1 MIQKYR
7 DLKLEKRTTN
17 SLFWTREEELLVLSR
32 ALAGHQ
38 LSIPFLHLK
47 LKYEKANKSEN

>member
-1 MIQKYR
+1 MIEKYR
-7 DLKLEKRTTN
+7 DLQREKGSTN
-17 SLFWTREEELLVLSR
+17 SLFWTKEEELLAMSR

-47 LKYEKANKSEN
+47 HKLQCLKS